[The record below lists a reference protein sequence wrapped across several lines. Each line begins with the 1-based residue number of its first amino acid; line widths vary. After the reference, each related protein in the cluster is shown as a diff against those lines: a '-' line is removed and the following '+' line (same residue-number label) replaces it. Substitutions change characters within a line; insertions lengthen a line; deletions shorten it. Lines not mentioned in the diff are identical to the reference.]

1 MPWVGKLTQTKL
13 ETMKF
18 VCVKKG
24 HTDFSLCDNGQEEGK
39 LVRFVLNLGP
49 DFWTEEDGGLFELFN
64 NSYGEAAEVYQ
75 TILPKP
81 NSFLFYK
88 VTPVSFVQI
97 SEVLSPHKT
106 SLTIMGSFGTKDQ
119 FNADDNKTDD
129 NTLVDFYG
137 CVSEL
142 YFHSSTRES
151 LQRSL
156 WKTGQATMVDFLDED
171 KYQKVAKALKDADLE
186 FQTVGPPN
194 LQKFQVLPIELIK
207 NADLK
212 ECVDLFRSEDM
223 SDFLMELAG
232 QKTEMMSQ
240 NCQGPFPDG
249 TKTEIR
255 RWNLGN
261 YKSLQATQEDDFFLE
276 ARFFI
281 CENQNTGGGSSI
293 SLSGIEQ
300 EPKPNTLHVMLRDQS
315 YVQYV
320 NSSGSEFHDICLTL
334 NKEEDQEFSQNSDSS
349 DEDDDEDDPSQWT
362 SFLP

>member
-1 MPWVGKLTQTKL
+1 M
-13 ETMKF
+13 
-18 VCVKKG
+18 
-24 HTDFSLCDNGQEEGK
+24 
-39 LVRFVLNLGP
+39 
-49 DFWTEEDGGLFELFN
+49 ELH
-64 NSYGEAAEVYQ
+64 
-75 TILPKP
+75 PP
-81 NSFLFYK
+81 
-88 VTPVSFVQI
+88 
-97 SEVLSPHKT
+97 
-106 SLTIMGSFGTKDQ
+106 
-119 FNADDNKTDD
+119 
-129 NTLVDFYG
+129 
-137 CVSEL
+137 
-142 YFHSSTRES
+142 SSTREF

-156 WKTGQATMVDFLDED
+156 WQYGQATAVDFLHED

-281 CENQNTGGGSSI
+281 CEKQNKCGVVPFI
-293 SLSGIEQ
+293 LQ
-300 EPKPNTLHVMLRDQS
+300 EPSRNTLHVRLRDQS
-315 YVQYV
+315 EAQFV
-320 NSSGSEFHDICLTL
+320 NPSGCMFHELRLTFIRRG
-334 NKEEDQEFSQNSDSS
+334 QR
-349 DEDDDEDDPSQWT
+349 
-362 SFLP
+362 